1 MLAKASMKL
10 KNVTAEKA
18 DTLTPAQLAVLQVR
32 AVIESVMQLYE
43 VTSIKIVMSV
53 YLFLSIHIYIIY
65 GYRY

>member
-32 AVIESVMQLYE
+32 AVDDNCDAVVYISV
-43 VTSIKIVMSV
+43 
-53 YLFLSIHIYIIY
+53 
-65 GYRY
+65 